1 MKMMIYI
8 AARFKGVMEKS
19 LFEKGFVV
27 VLFVLVM
34 VAFSFA
40 ERDTQKAFEK
50 YNTKSTV
57 EISKKA
63 SDYTAEASQ
72 LTIKNNEV
80 SRN

>member
-1 MKMMIYI
+1 MIYI
-8 AARFKGVMEKS
+8 AALYLKHMKRTVLERS
-19 LFEKGFVV
+19 FVI

-40 ERDTQKAFEK
+40 ERDTQKLFEK

-57 EISKKA
+57 DIPKQTV
-63 SDYTAEASQ
+63 DYTAEVPQKSNSY
-72 LTIKNNEV
+72 KV